1 MKTKL
6 LSDILECWY
15 LDINFLND
23 LLDTYNIELDIDDI
37 KSNFWK
43 IDVNILIYSAFEIIK
58 NQFIEENQ
66 EKIESLWF
74 DIYELDYE
82 IFTNYMDSHLWFND
96 NKIDNLFQDWRKC

>member
-6 LSDILECWY
+6 LCEILECWY

-37 KSNFWK
+37 RSNFWK
-43 IDVNILIYSAFEIIK
+43 IDVNILIYETFEQVK

-66 EKIESLWF
+66 EEIENLGF
-74 DIYELDYE
+74 DVYELDYE
-82 IFTNYMDSHLWFND
+82 IFTNYMDSHLWFNK
-96 NKIDNLFQDWRKC
+96 NEIDDLYQYWRKS